1 MSAANP
7 APATPA
13 VPGVRAL
20 PEILQ
25 GRLSLPAVAA
35 PLFILSGP
43 ELVIAQCK
51 AGVVGSFPALNAR
64 PETELTNWLTRIE
77 TELEQAQ
84 RDDPQAK
91 IAPHA
96 VNLIC
101 HPSNERLDHD
111 IGVCVEHR
119 VPIVITSLSAPE
131 RVIPHVHEYGGL
143 VFHDVIS
150 TRHARKAIAA
160 GVDGL
165 ILVCAGA
172 GGHAG
177 TLNPFAFVAEVRQ
190 FFDGPILLSGAITH
204 GRQVLA
210 ARSLGADMAYIGS
223 YFITAQEAN
232 AAPAYQQMVVESS
245 ASDIVYTNLFSG
257 VHANYLSESIRSA
270 GLDPAALPDGDK
282 SRLKVAEHGTKQV
295 KAWRDVWSAGH
306 GVGSIVERAPASA
319 LIERLIEQYRQAAR
333 ETAIE

>member
-1 MSAANP
+1 MSATNP
-7 APATPA
+7 LPVTSSA
-13 VPGVRAL
+13 RAL

-35 PLFILSGP
+35 PMFILSGP
-43 ELVIAQCK
+43 ELVIAQCR
-51 AGVVGSFPALNAR
+51 AGIVGSFPALNAR
-64 PETELTNWLTRIE
+64 PQTELTKWLTRIE
-77 TELEQAQ
+77 TELEQAR
-84 RDDPQAK
+84 RDDPQAR
-91 IAPHA
+91 IAPYA

-101 HPSNERLDHD
+101 HRSNERLDHD
-111 IGVCVEHR
+111 IGVCVAHR

-131 RVIPHVHEYGGL
+131 RVIPHVHDYGGL

-150 TRHARKAIAA
+150 ARHARKAIAA

-177 TLNPFAFVAEVRQ
+177 TLNPFAFVSEVRQ

-204 GRQVLA
+204 GRHVLA

-232 AAPAYQQMVVESS
+232 ADPAYQQMVLDSS

-270 GLDPAALPDGDK
+270 GLDPGALPDGDK

-306 GVGSIVERAPASA
+306 GVGSIVEKAPASM
-319 LIERLIEQYRQAAR
+319 LINRLVEQYRHAAR
-333 ETAIE
+333 EIAIE